1 MTIINKNTPKK
12 KLNKSLTILLI
23 ISLGILLILGV
34 FIAYEMISSTKAS
47 PVSTITPP
55 EEKHFGWLEE
65 EGKWYFYDKK
75 TGEKHSGWLMDEG
88 HQYYLDPDT
97 KERATGLVQITNE
110 KWYYFD
116 KDGKLYKDQVV
127 NGYIVNKY
135 GFIVDRVLT
144 EGEQQSRLTKL
155 QENIDTISSKYGAD
169 GVSVALIE
177 NGKVTDAFA
186 YGHAQKSS
194 SSTTKVTV
202 PMTTDTKIRIASISK
217 VISSMIGFQMM
228 EKGLVDL
235 DASIGDYWGFPVR
248 NSAYPD
254 HTISLRSIYT
264 HTSSI
269 ADLSA
274 YNQIEEK
281 LRQNA
286 VFRNTQ
292 PLHPASC
299 SYCNFAFAVSGATLE
314 KAGGKIIDD
323 LADEAFFNDLGI
335 DAAFA
340 SGRLGDKSLMA
351 ELYYADG
358 SIARSLNTLNN
369 DAGTDIPGKNGSYVV
384 GGLCISAKDL
394 AKLVCI
400 LANDGTYED
409 KQYLSP
415 ESVELMETPFCKT
428 DYHGV
433 EVTQCMPL
441 KYNINIYGQRSLYFH
456 TGSAYGV
463 YALITYNP
471 DTRNGVAVVT
481 TGASGAQDE
490 YGIYAICGDI
500 SEMLYTS
507 LKQDWKT
514 TLSPMDEML
523 LGIKSE

>member
-1 MTIINKNTPKK
+1 MNPTNESKK
-12 KLNKSLTILLI
+12 SKRLTIVLVV
-23 ISLGILLILGV
+23 SLGILLILGIIMV
-34 FIAYEMISSTKAS
+34 AGRTYM
-47 PVSTITPP
+47 TPTAQVANIILP
-55 EEKHFGWLEE
+55 EEKLFGWVEE
-65 EGKWYFYDKK
+65 EGKWYFYDET
-75 TGEKHSGWLMDEG
+75 TGEKKSGWLMDQGE
-88 HQYYLDPDT
+88 QYYLDPTT
-97 KERATGLVQITNE
+97 KERVSGLVQITNE

-116 KDGKLYKDQVV
+116 EDGKLYKDCVV
-127 NGYIVNKY
+127 NNYIVNKFGY
-135 GFIVDRVLT
+135 VVDRFLN
-144 EGEQQSRLTKL
+144 EEEEQNRL
-155 QENIDTISSKYGAD
+155 QELQTGIDDLASKYGAD
-169 GVSVALIE
+169 GVSVALISE
-177 NGKVTDAFA
+177 GQVTDAFA
-186 YGHAQKSS
+186 YGYAQKN
-194 SSTTKVTV
+194 VT

-217 VISSMIGFQMM
+217 VISSMIGFKMM
-228 EKGLVDL
+228 EDGLVDL
-235 DASIGDYWGFPVR
+235 DASIGDYWGFPIA

-274 YNQIEEK
+274 YQQIEEK

-292 PLHPASC
+292 PLHPGSC

-314 KAGGKIIDD
+314 KAGNKIIDD

-358 SIARSLNTLNN
+358 SIARSLSTLNN
-369 DAGTDIPGKNGSYVV
+369 DSGTQIPGKNGSYVV

-400 LANDGTYED
+400 LANDGVYED
-409 KQYLSP
+409 KRYLEE
-415 ESVELMETPFCKT
+415 ESIELMETPFCQT

-441 KYNINIYGQRSLYFH
+441 KYNTDIYGQKSLYFH

-463 YALITYNP
+463 YALMTYNP
-471 DTRNGVAVVT
+471 ATKDGVVVVT

-490 YGIYAICGDI
+490 YGIYALCGDI
-500 SEMLYTS
+500 SEMLYSS
-507 LKQDWKT
+507 LEKDWKT
-514 TLSPMDEML
+514 NLSTMDKML
-523 LGIKSE
+523 FGIE